1 MSQVT
6 EYINLFFTVVFV
18 IEAIIKIIGLRF
30 HYFRRAWNV
39 FDFVVVVLSV
49 IGRWTIPHTFILQLY
64 YKA

>member
-1 MSQVT
+1 MAKVT
-6 EYINLFFTVVFV
+6 EYINLVFTVVFV

-49 IGRWTIPHTFILQLY
+49 FGKWTTPGEE
-64 YKA
+64 K